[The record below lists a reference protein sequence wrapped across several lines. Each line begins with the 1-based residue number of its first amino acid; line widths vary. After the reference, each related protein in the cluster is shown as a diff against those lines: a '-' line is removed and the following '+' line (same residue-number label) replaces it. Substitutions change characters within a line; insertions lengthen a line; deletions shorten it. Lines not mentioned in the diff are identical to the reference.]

1 MQRRWGPD
9 GAKEIW
15 NSATLAL
22 VMGGSK
28 ETQFLEDL
36 SRLAGEY
43 DRTRVSTTRGGG
55 TRSWQHSEQNDRV
68 FKVGDLREIPD
79 GHALML
85 YQRLPGAVVQLP
97 TWWKG
102 SQKHVLQHD
111 LDTVRDARTAAAGGP
126 PL

>member
-1 MQRRWGPD
+1 MQRRWGTD

-43 DRTRVSTTRGGG
+43 DRRKVSTTRGGG
-55 TRSWQHSEQNDRV
+55 ARSRQHSEHTERV
-68 FKVGDLREIPD
+68 FKVGDLRQIPD

-85 YQRLPGAVVQLP
+85 YQRLPAAVVALP
-97 TWWKG
+97 TWWNG
-102 SQKHVLQHD
+102 SQAKLLQAD
-111 LDTVRDARTAAAGGP
+111 MDTVRTARTAAQRPRA
-126 PL
+126 